1 MNITN
6 KINSLDIVKTL
17 KIDRVGFTVLLALI
31 TTLFYSFATELNN
44 VNLIHIITPAIISIG
59 YLLTLKNTANSIA
72 EFCMKYSNLILI
84 MIVVTVFQTMSVFTY
99 SEAKMLIPESV
110 QALVLMVI
118 PVFKWSVFI
127 YVLNKK
133 VNN

>member
-31 TTLFYSFATELNN
+31 TTLFYSVSTELNN
-44 VNLIHIITPAIISIG
+44 VNLIHIIAPAIISIA
-59 YLLTLKNTANSIA
+59 YFLTLKNTANSIA

-118 PVFKWSVFI
+118 PMFKWSVFI

-133 VNN
+133 INN